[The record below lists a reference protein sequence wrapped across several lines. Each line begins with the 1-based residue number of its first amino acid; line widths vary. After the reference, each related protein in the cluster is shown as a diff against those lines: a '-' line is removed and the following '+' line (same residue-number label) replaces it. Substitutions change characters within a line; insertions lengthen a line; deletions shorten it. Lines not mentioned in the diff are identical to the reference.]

1 MSKPAMSHISD
12 YLTKLAT
19 GLTLAAVTGLMIY
32 IYDTNQELT
41 RIVEANVTT
50 KRDHLNMFNSLSDL
64 NKALAS
70 TNEEIAFAR
79 SSLTN
84 LNSLVRDLDLHVNG
98 LQRENIELR
107 LRLDTLE
114 RRLNE
119 FDRRGADQP

>member
-1 MSKPAMSHISD
+1 MSYISD

-50 KRDHLNMFNSLSDL
+50 KRDHLNMFNSLADL